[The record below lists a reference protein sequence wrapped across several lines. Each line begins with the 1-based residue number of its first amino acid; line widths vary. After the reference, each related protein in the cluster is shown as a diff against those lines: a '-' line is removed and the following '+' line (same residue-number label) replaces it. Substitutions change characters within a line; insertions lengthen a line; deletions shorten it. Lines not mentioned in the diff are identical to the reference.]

1 MSTKEATFRA
11 SDHSPRTHMA
21 GKRVYLLA
29 CRNDNSF
36 SVCALNRSGANKCG
50 KNCVWRVCVRYQRA
64 SMCSIEKKNDE
75 EKDVCLCLANGLTAR
90 QNLQQSMLWFCRFQ
104 IAPCNACIFIFFC
117 AILASVRC
125 LFLMT
130 FFSFILFLTKKKKC
144 CFSSLHFVWIGFR
157 RFHSESHVCAA
168 GTLMVASIL
177 TSKQPY
183 FCGRAQQTKYEWWK
197 KAHTRWAIALFVD
210 DVRTTLFSG
219 RTEIERKKKYRVH
232 IKYKSM
238 NKMQCAPICVNL

>member
-1 MSTKEATFRA
+1 MLNHFQVITFVMYITKLFIDTHTRQQQQFYIEQKVKHTSNIRKKTKSTAATFKMSTKEATFRA

-64 SMCSIEKKNDE
+64 SMCSIERKNDE

-130 FFSFILFLTKKKKC
+130 FFFVHFIFNEEKKMLFLLSSFC
-144 CFSSLHFVWIGFR
+144 LNWFSSVSFR
-157 RFHSESHVCAA
+157 ITCVCCWYTD
-168 GTLMVASIL
+168 GCFDSD
-177 TSKQPY
+177 K
-183 FCGRAQQTKYEWWK
+183 
-197 KAHTRWAIALFVD
+197 
-210 DVRTTLFSG
+210 
-219 RTEIERKKKYRVH
+219 
-232 IKYKSM
+232 
-238 NKMQCAPICVNL
+238 